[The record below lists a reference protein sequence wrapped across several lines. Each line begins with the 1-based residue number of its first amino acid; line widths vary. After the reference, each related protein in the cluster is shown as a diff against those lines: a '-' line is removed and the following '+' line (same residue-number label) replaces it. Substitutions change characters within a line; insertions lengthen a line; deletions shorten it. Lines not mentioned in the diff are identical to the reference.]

1 MRITSDGKI
10 IINNNYGYIVPL
22 GNERIAIG
30 SGLPGSGTF
39 LDFNFGSNQINPSNG
54 VSAPAVTGTLK
65 LGNPLA
71 TFDTIYLANGIN
83 GTSDRKLKTDIEEL
97 NESEKRVAIKAKTL
111 LRKYKWKKDVEKDS
125 ENAKIHFGIIAQD
138 LEQAFEEEGLDSSK
152 YNIISKEP
160 SEDGFLYGVYYI
172 ELLAFI
178 ISAI

>member
-10 IINNNYGYIVPL
+10 IINNNYGFIVPL
-22 GNERIAIG
+22 NNERICIG
-30 SGLPGSGTF
+30 SGVPGSGHY
-39 LDFNFGSNQINPSNG
+39 LDFNYASNQINPSNG
-54 VSAPAVTGTLK
+54 TSITNAVLK
-65 LGNPLA
+65 LGNPTA
-71 TFDTIYLANGIN
+71 QFNTIYLSNGIN
-83 GTSDRKLKTDIEEL
+83 ASSDRKLKTDIEEL

-111 LRKYKWKKDVEKDS
+111 LRKYRWKKDVEQDS

-160 SEDGFLYGVYYI
+160 TEDGFLYGVYYI